1 MAGGVKMMNHIWN
14 KVYNFLNELRCENK
28 SESIVVQ
35 LENCSKEKDILE
47 SQMQVYQ
54 DTLQKVWRTAG
65 SILSGDSWLYS
76 NNDGNGIDKIRKVD
90 LMVDENMVYKN
101 GKSVQA
107 NWKIT
112 RTDFFLW
119 KSIYFL

>member
-54 DTLQKVWRTAG
+54 DTLQKVPDIERKIIEKYVEQLDAVAFEEQQEA
-65 SILSGDSWLYS
+65 YCQ
-76 NNDGNGIDKIRKVD
+76 GIVDCIQIMTGMGLIRPEK
-90 LMVDENMVYKN
+90 
-101 GKSVQA
+101 
-107 NWKIT
+107 
-112 RTDFFLW
+112 
-119 KSIYFL
+119 

>member
-1 MAGGVKMMNHIWN
+1 MMNHIWN

-54 DTLQKVWRTAG
+54 DTLQKVPDIERKIIEKYVELDAVAFEEQQEA
-65 SILSGDSWLYS
+65 YCQ
-76 NNDGNGIDKIRKVD
+76 GIVDCIQIMTGMGLIRSEK
-90 LMVDENMVYKN
+90 
-101 GKSVQA
+101 
-107 NWKIT
+107 
-112 RTDFFLW
+112 
-119 KSIYFL
+119 